1 VNFQILVNL
10 FYVYVVKLKTI
21 LLSFKMKR
29 FYKSGKFILHLFVLF
44 FLFAD
49 AANLLDLF
57 TDSTVIHFEGDSPD
71 STDDDSAILNSSAP
85 CEMAFPKSAD
95 QKQTRK
101 DLIFDQDSPSI
112 VHEILKDCQ
121 NIFTLNKS
129 KNTTPESQTKNK
141 PLYIEYCQLQI

>member
-1 VNFQILVNL
+1 LNL
-10 FYVYVVKLKTI
+10 FYISIVKSETI
-21 LLSFKMKR
+21 SRFFKMKR
-29 FYKSGKFILHLFVLF
+29 FYKTGKFILHMFVLL

-71 STDDDSAILNSSAP
+71 SSDDDSAILNSSVP
-85 CEMAFPKSAD
+85 FNGPSEMALPRSAD
-95 QKQTRK
+95 QKQAHK

-121 NIFTLNKS
+121 NIFTLS
-129 KNTTPESQTKNK
+129 KAKNRTRESQTKSK